1 MTTPDQ
7 PDQSTP
13 PTDTPPGPADGGS
26 APTPSAPPTANPPSA
41 GPARRD
47 DDPPAWVEELR
58 TSIGALPESIANAM
72 REATSAVTPPP
83 TATGRDEKSVPAD
96 TESDRPK
103 ASPRPKARPKAES
116 VPNEPAPGQSFR
128 SWWFG
133 R

>member
-1 MTTPDQ
+1 MDPQDTDTPA
-7 PDQSTP
+7 
-13 PTDTPPGPADGGS
+13 PTDTPTPPPTPPPTPD
-26 APTPSAPPTANPPSA
+26 PTPSAPRN
-41 GPARRD
+41 

-72 REATSAVTPPP
+72 REATSAVTPAP
-83 TATGRDEKSVPAD
+83 TPTPTQSDEKGLPAS
-96 TESDRPK
+96 TESERPK

-116 VPNEPAPGQSFR
+116 VPNEPAPGQSFK